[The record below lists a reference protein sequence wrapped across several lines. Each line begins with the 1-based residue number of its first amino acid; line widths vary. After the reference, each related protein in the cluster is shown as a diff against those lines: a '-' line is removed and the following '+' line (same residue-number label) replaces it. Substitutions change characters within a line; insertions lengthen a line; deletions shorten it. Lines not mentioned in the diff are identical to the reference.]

1 MIKRITYT
9 SDYKR
14 KIGFELAAGL
24 TSAGEISKREGISS
38 TTLYK
43 WRDAAMNTE
52 ITPDEKELIEMRK
65 RLKELEEIVSDQA
78 LTIHILKKTQKI
90 MEQLKRQERSSGSI
104 SPHTLESKK
113 AVKR

>member
-1 MIKRITYT
+1 MIIRNHY
-9 SDYKR
+9 SEEFKR
-14 KIGFELAAGL
+14 KIGLELAAGL
-24 TSAGEISKREGISS
+24 TSAAEISKREGISS

-43 WRDAAMNTE
+43 WRNMVQGVSATTE
-52 ITPDEKELIEMRK
+52 EKEIIEMRK

-104 SPHTLESKK
+104 SPLTSGSKK
-113 AVKR
+113 VVKR

>member
-1 MIKRITYT
+1 MIKRTT
-9 SDYKR
+9 FTEDFKR
-14 KIGFELAAGL
+14 KIGFELASGL
-24 TSAGEISKREGISS
+24 TSAAEISKREGISA

-43 WRDAAMNTE
+43 WRDGAMSTE
-52 ITPDEKELIEMRK
+52 IAPDEKELIEMRK

-90 MEQLKRQERSSGSI
+90 IGQLKKQELSSSSI
-104 SPHTLESKK
+104 SPHILESKK

>member
-1 MIKRITYT
+1 MIKRTRYT
-9 SDYKR
+9 EEYKR

-24 TSAGEISKREGISS
+24 TSAGELSKREGISA

-43 WRDAAMNTE
+43 WRDAAMNIQ
-52 ITPDEKELIEMRK
+52 ITPDEKELMEMRK
-65 RLKELEEIVSDQA
+65 RLKELEETVSDQA

-90 MEQLKRQERSSGSI
+90 MEQLKRQERLSGSI
-104 SPHTLESKK
+104 SPLTLESKK

>member
-1 MIKRITYT
+1 MIKRTTYT
-9 SDYKR
+9 EDFKR
-14 KIGFELAAGL
+14 KIGFELASGL
-24 TSAGEISKREGISS
+24 TSAAEISKRERISS

-43 WRDAAMNTE
+43 WRDAAMNIE
-52 ITPDEKELIEMRK
+52 ITADEKEVMEMRK
-65 RLKELEEIVSDQA
+65 RLKELEEIVSDQV

-104 SPHTLESKK
+104 SPHILESKK